1 MARTHLIGLLLGTEE
16 DWSGA
21 FEALLARTAPSV
33 RHGGETH
40 EFTSERVTI
49 EPFDLRAT
57 PRHTLVIDR
66 LAHWYY
72 VPREW
77 LKKIALMDGVYLM
90 NNPFTFQS
98 MEKHSAYCAMMRL
111 GLKVP
116 DTWLVPYKQPLADE
130 RFAYTASRYNQPF
143 DLPEIAAQIG
153 YPLFMK
159 PFDGGAWVG
168 VSQVR
173 NAREL
178 AERYDDSGQRLMH
191 LQKAVDGFEVFAR
204 SLSIG
209 PETMVMR
216 FDPVRPQHDRYQVD
230 HDFLDARTGDEVIT
244 IGRTVNAF
252 FRWEFNSCET
262 LIRDGEVFPID
273 YANACPDVSLI
284 SLHYYFPWA
293 IKALL
298 RWSVFCCAT
307 GRPMR
312 VAWTRAVVRGRRAG
326 HDVRGEARRLPRAR
340 GRGPRRRGVRRVL
353 RPPPP
358 PRRRGDGGVHRLAR
372 LRPPAR
378 RDGDVHV
385 PARRARA
392 VRRPLPRPA
401 RRVGARPG
409 ERVTASAGSGSG
421 RASARSG
428 RSGPARRP
436 GSRRTL
442 GYGAWWVGGS
452 PQVAELRR
460 ILEATS
466 GLVAATGILNVWR
479 SDAGRTA
486 ADAAE
491 LRREFPGRLMLG
503 IGIGHPE
510 ATSDYRRPLT
520 SMRAFLD
527 ALDAAPEPPPVEAR
541 CLAALRPKMLD
552 LGRAAHR
559 GRAPLLRP
567 GRAHADRPRAARA
580 GQAPRA
586 RGHVRR
592 GDRIPARGK
601 AVARDFAH
609 RYLGMR
615 NYTQK
620 PARPR
625 LQRGRPRR
633 RGLRPARSTR

>member
-21 FEALLARTAPSV
+21 FEALLTRIAPSV
-33 RHGGETH
+33 EHGGERH
-40 EFTSERVTI
+40 EFRSERVTI

-57 PRHTLVIDR
+57 PRHSLVIDR

-116 DTWLVPYKQPLADE
+116 ETWLVPYKQPVADE

-178 AERYDDSGQRLMH
+178 AERYDESGQRLMH
-191 LQKAVDGFEVFAR
+191 LQKSVDGFEVFAR

-262 LIRDGEVFPID
+262 LIREGEVFPID

-312 VAWTRAVVRGRRAG
+312 VAMDPAPWFEAAERDTGYAEKLAAYRALADADLAAEEYAEFCDRKLPDVDEAMAEYIGSPEFDDLLVETVTRAF
-326 HDVRGEARRLPRAR
+326 
-340 GRGPRRRGVRRVL
+340 
-353 RPPPP
+353 
-358 PRRRGDGGVHRLAR
+358 
-372 LRPPAR
+372 PPAEHEQFVAHYR
-378 RDGDVHV
+378 G
-385 PARRARA
+385 
-392 VRRPLPRPA
+392 L
-401 RRVGARPG
+401 
-409 ERVTASAGSGSG
+409 
-421 RASARSG
+421 
-428 RSGPARRP
+428 
-436 GSRRTL
+436 L
-442 GYGAWWVGGS
+442 GAWVRD
-452 PQVAELRR
+452 Q
-460 ILEATS
+460 
-466 GLVAATGILNVWR
+466 AA
-479 SDAGRTA
+479 A
-486 ADAAE
+486 
-491 LRREFPGRLMLG
+491 
-503 IGIGHPE
+503 
-510 ATSDYRRPLT
+510 
-520 SMRAFLD
+520 
-527 ALDAAPEPPPVEAR
+527 
-541 CLAALRPKMLD
+541 
-552 LGRAAHR
+552 
-559 GRAPLLRP
+559 
-567 GRAHADRPRAARA
+567 
-580 GQAPRA
+580 
-586 RGHVRR
+586 
-592 GDRIPARGK
+592 
-601 AVARDFAH
+601 
-609 RYLGMR
+609 
-615 NYTQK
+615 
-620 PARPR
+620 
-625 LQRGRPRR
+625 
-633 RGLRPARSTR
+633 